1 MGLLEHETYG
11 VDNPKG
17 LWSNPHMVT
26 YALPDGTRFQADYDL
41 CHGAHFISFTTKEG
55 RVIYVPRVS
64 TQDKVFAAYLEWKNR

>member
-1 MGLLEHETYG
+1 
-11 VDNPKG
+11 
-17 LWSNPHMVT
+17 MVT